1 MNKVILMGRLT
12 ADPEVRYSQSAEPL
26 AIVRFSIAVNK
37 RFKRDGEPDAD
48 FINCVAFGK
57 TGEFTS
63 KYFKKGMM
71 ISVVGRLQ
79 VRNWEDNNGQKR
91 ITTEVVIEEQYFAES
106 KAAFESRRAQA
117 PAEPQSNPVPAAQS
131 PASQPDGF
139 YNVDDSVDDDDLP
152 F

>member
-12 ADPEVRYSQSAEPL
+12 ADPETKYSQGAEPV
-26 AIVRFSIAVNK
+26 AVVRFSIAVNK
-37 RFKRDGEPDAD
+37 RYKREGEPDAD

-57 TGEFTS
+57 TAEFTS

-79 VRNWEDNNGQKR
+79 VRNWEDKNGQKR
-91 ITTEVVIEEQYFAES
+91 FTTEVVIEEQYFAES
-106 KAAFESRRAQA
+106 KAAFESRHSNTPKQA
-117 PAEPQSNPVPAAQS
+117 NEPTETQS
-131 PASQPDGF
+131 DGV
-139 YNVDDSVDDDDLP
+139 YNVEENVDDDDLP

>member
-12 ADPEVRYSQSAEPL
+12 RDPEVKYTQSAEPL
-26 AIVRFSIAVNK
+26 AVARFSIAVNRRYK
-37 RFKRDGEPDAD
+37 REGEAEAD

-71 ISVVGRLQ
+71 IGLVGRLQ
-79 VRNWEDNNGQKR
+79 VNSYTDRDGKKR
-91 ITTEVVIEEQYFAES
+91 TSTDVIVEEQYFTGS
-106 KAAFESRRAQA
+106 KAENIGNAGT
-117 PAEPQSNPVPAAQS
+117 PAHEDN
-131 PASQPDGF
+131 DF
-139 YNVDDSVDDDDLP
+139 YQVEEATDDDLP

>member
-12 ADPEVRYSQSAEPL
+12 RDPEVRYSQSAQPV
-26 AIVRFSIAVNK
+26 AVVRFGIAVNK

-48 FINCVAFGK
+48 FFNCVAFGK

-71 ISVVGRLQ
+71 IALVGRLS
-79 VRNWEDNNGQKR
+79 VNNWTDNNNQKR
-91 ITTEVVIEEQYFAES
+91 TSTEIVVEEQYFAES
-106 KAAFESRRAQA
+106 KAAFESSRANSQSSA
-117 PAEPQSNPVPAAQS
+117 PNAAQQE
-131 PASQPDGF
+131 AAQPDDF
-139 YNVDDSVDDDDLP
+139 YSVDSSVDDDNLP

>member
-12 ADPEVRYSQSAEPL
+12 RDPEVRYSQGAEPV
-26 AIVRFSIAVNK
+26 AVVRFSVAVNR

-48 FINCVAFGK
+48 FFNCTAFGK

-71 ISVVGRLQ
+71 ISLVGRLST
-79 VRNWEDNNGQKR
+79 NSWTDNNNQKR
-91 ITTEVVIEEQYFAES
+91 YSTEIVVEEQFFAES
-106 KAAFESRRAQA
+106 KAAFEATRGSSM
-117 PAEPQSNPVPAAQS
+117 PQSYEQAAPVDFGQP
-131 PASQPDGF
+131 QPDDF
-139 YNVDDSVDDDDLP
+139 YKVESSVDDDNLP